1 MQSHQREKQRSS
13 DAVQTSFTMS
23 RDLLEV
29 VDRSADHNGLT
40 RSAEISRLI
49 IIALEK
55 GRCDS
60 EPETGEITG
69 HIV

>member
-1 MQSHQREKQRSS
+1 MQRHQGEKHRSS
-13 DAVQTSFTMS
+13 DRVHTSFTMP
-23 RDLLEV
+23 RDLLEL

-49 IIALEK
+49 IIAFEK